1 VRLFVDVT
9 THRPLM
15 MTWSEALPRDPETM
29 QEHRL
34 FYSNFKTVDGL
45 SLPHTVRHAVDGN
58 VTEETTF
65 EAIRINPTI
74 DPKTF
79 DISR

>member
-1 VRLFVDVT
+1 
-9 THRPLM
+9 
-15 MTWSEALPRDPETM
+15 M

-34 FYSNFKTVDGL
+34 FYSNFKTADGL
-45 SLPHTVRHAVDGN
+45 NLPHTVRHAVDGN

-65 EAIRINPTI
+65 EAIRINPAI